1 MEDLRKWHLRPLPN
15 ENFVLDGYDG
25 VGFHLERE
33 LRFEEMQIPQ
43 LHQDY
48 IQIRFKNSK
57 KEYRLWWKDIN
68 FSRPSVPL
76 YIRGD
81 KLHSRYFHAIYAV
94 IAEVSYYACGFSK
107 EINREYLKNTH
118 ELAKF
123 YVNRDLEAMIKTM
136 LKAAG
141 VEEGSS

>member
-1 MEDLRKWHLRPLPN
+1 MKDLKKWHLRPLPDG
-15 ENFVLDGYDG
+15 NFVLDGYG
-25 VGFHLERE
+25 SLGYHFERE
-33 LRFEEMQIPQ
+33 LRFEEMNIP
-43 LHQDY
+43 LLYQDY
-48 IQIRFKNSK
+48 IQVRFKK
-57 KEYRLWWKDIN
+57 GKEYRLWWRNIN

-107 EINREYLKNTH
+107 EINMDYLRNTP

-123 YVNRDLEAMIKTM
+123 YVNRDLEAMIETM